1 MKHHLI
7 FSLIT
12 KRNYLAVELNNA
24 ELIYLRQFMLQ
35 LKNMKFKTE
44 VN

>member
-24 ELIYLRQFMLQ
+24 MLIYLRQFNVTVE
-35 LKNMKFKTE
+35 KYE
-44 VN
+44 V